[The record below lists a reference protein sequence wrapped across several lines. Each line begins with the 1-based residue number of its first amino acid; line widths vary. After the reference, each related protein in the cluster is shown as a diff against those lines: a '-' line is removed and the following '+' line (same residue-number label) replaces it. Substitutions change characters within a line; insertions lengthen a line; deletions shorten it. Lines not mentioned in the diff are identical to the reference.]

1 MFHVEHIFPLLCCPV
16 GFLLTGQSWADG
28 IPPNSFFPAPS
39 AAEVSDAATIPFAAE
54 QTAAADE
61 DSPHPAPSATSVDP
75 KSSPIFEATPDAA
88 TDPLSEVRSD
98 STSSQL
104 SKESTGAAVPQTA
117 SHAHPAQESG
127 APEDAS
133 EGAPKDEPK
142 DEPLLVLPIAS
153 SSEELKQQLTVGWQD
168 LLMGWE
174 ESARRHFEE
183 ALQHDD
189 RCALAHVG
197 LLLASPEQAQEHIS
211 TLQQICGQDSD
222 TLLTPAE
229 SFYLSVF
236 LRASGRHIEGA
247 AREMNE
253 HADRYRA
260 DLFAALWGIQFLH
273 CADTG
278 YTQEGEVRPLQA
290 EALRRAQALY
300 QKHPSHPLVCYLRAY
315 LEEAAPDISPEALE
329 AAQKASE
336 LMPRHPMP
344 QLLLG
349 HLLYRSQRE
358 GEALAHFQQAAS
370 LAREESRLHSEIAD
384 EDKGKSSK
392 AKNGEEQ
399 KPSALFL
406 TATLYEATT
415 LWSIGQDQKS
425 LQLRRRLRA
434 IPLPT
439 DSKESASP
447 AATLLRWEAR
457 TLPLRVLILRKRVP
471 TQGEIEAAFQGAT
484 PEHPSDID
492 FVLEERNCLR
502 AALSARKKAGEGDM
516 KEAVRSL
523 QLAEEALVRFDKTL
537 ARVREV
543 SPHWVTP
550 WHRAKEAC
558 LVALCTAKAEVYPSS
573 ADIWK
578 ENARQAVQPPVL
590 LLPPPVPMRSTT
602 VTAAPSSAPSSA
614 RSASRS
620 TIKRPKASSRQ
631 KSSTRRASGKQKP
644 KKNQRPSR
652 SRKKKR

>member
-16 GFLLTGQSWADG
+16 GLLLTGQSWAND
-28 IPPNSFFPAPS
+28 IPPNSFLPAPP
-39 AAEVSDAATIPFAAE
+39 AT
-54 QTAAADE
+54 
-61 DSPHPAPSATSVDP
+61 AT
-75 KSSPIFEATPDAA
+75 
-88 TDPLSEVRSD
+88 
-98 STSSQL
+98 
-104 SKESTGAAVPQTA
+104 PQTA
-117 SHAHPAQESG
+117 PPSHPAQESG
-127 APEDAS
+127 TPEDAS
-133 EGAPKDEPK
+133 EGAPKDELK
-142 DEPLLVLPIAS
+142 GEPLLVLPIAS

-174 ESARRHFEE
+174 ESARRHFEQ

-189 RCALAHVG
+189 RCALAHAG
-197 LLLASPEQAQEHIS
+197 LLLAFPEQAQEHVR

-300 QKHPSHPLVCYLRAY
+300 RKHPSHPLVCYLRAY

-329 AAQKASE
+329 AAQKAAE
-336 LMPRHPMP
+336 LMPGHPMP
-344 QLLLG
+344 QLLFG

-358 GEALAHFQQAAS
+358 EEALAHFQQAAF
-370 LAREESRLHSEIAD
+370 LAKEESRLHSEIAD
-384 EDKGKSSK
+384 RDRSKSDRGKSE
-392 AKNGEEQ
+392 GEREHQ
-399 KPSALFL
+399 PSALFL

-415 LWSIGQDQKS
+415 LWSIGQDRKS

-434 IPLPT
+434 IPLPI
-439 DSKESASP
+439 DRKESASP

-471 TQGEIEAAFQGAT
+471 TQGEIEAAFQAAT

-502 AALSARKKAGEGDM
+502 AALSARKKAGAGDM

-523 QLAEEALVRFDKTL
+523 QLAEEALARFDKTL
-537 ARVREV
+537 DRVREV

-550 WHRAKEAC
+550 WHRAREAC

-602 VTAAPSSAPSSA
+602 VTAAPASASSSA
-614 RSASRS
+614 RSASGS
-620 TIKRPKASSRQ
+620 TIKRPKASPRQ
-631 KSSTRRASGKQKP
+631 KSSSRRASGKQKP